1 MLYLDAY
8 KSSTEA
14 DTFFLFTFPF
24 ISQKFVC
31 MIMGRTARDLR
42 HR

>member
-1 MLYLDAY
+1 MFFLEAY

-14 DTFFLFTFPF
+14 DTFLFTFPF

-31 MIMGRTARDLR
+31 MILGRTARDLR